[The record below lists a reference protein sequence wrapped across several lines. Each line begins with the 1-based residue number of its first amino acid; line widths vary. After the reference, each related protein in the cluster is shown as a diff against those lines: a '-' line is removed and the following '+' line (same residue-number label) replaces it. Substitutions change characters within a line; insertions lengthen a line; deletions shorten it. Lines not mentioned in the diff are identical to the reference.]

1 MTDGSIRIKVKI
13 DNDVAEKDL
22 ASLNKSIDRTAQ
34 NIEKAMSKLSDNP
47 TAGLSKSGDVLSQI
61 DQQAATATSTIAE
74 MRAKLAEVGNQT
86 VQSEQLES
94 VYNEI
99 AKADK
104 KMEELIA
111 RQNKMDAM
119 GVKDTSKQYKSLQYE
134 IDATAEKLD
143 KLRAREEDLISR
155 GVGNVRIGDTQEFAD
170 KVAQVDALEAK
181 QQSLNE
187 KTDEYR
193 AKVKAVGDAK
203 NAGFKGFDG
212 LIDKLGNSFSGL
224 TKKVIKYGAA
234 LLGARG
240 AMGILRK
247 AVNSYMQ
254 ANTETKEAVTSAWAT
269 IGEMLGPIIE
279 WLVGILT
286 TAISWI
292 NMFVYALTGINFAA
306 RANAKALNKQAAA
319 TNNAAKAQ
327 RQLAG
332 FDEQNRLGDNVSESG
347 GGAGGAGGFQ
357 MDDTIKD
364 GIEEQIAKISAIVG
378 AASLALGAILTFTG
392 VNIPL
397 GIALMA
403 IGALEIA
410 AAHKI
415 AWDSMN
421 EDVRRSVSQIEQI
434 VAGAALG
441 IGAILAFTGINV
453 PLGIALMAVGA
464 AALVASIALD
474 WDKTSNKVE
483 KVINTIMTVL
493 GGAMLVIGVLL
504 VFTTASVALGLGLI
518 VAGAATLAGAIAP
531 NWDGISAKTAKTLET
546 ISAIAGAALLVLGII
561 LLFTGA
567 GIPLGLG
574 MIVAGGAS
582 LASAIV
588 PNWDS
593 ITEKVGTAIDNAKK
607 NLKEKWDNFI
617 GIFKFDGGGDSGFSD
632 IAEDIKSAFGNLPDL
647 LNFDGSGW
655 DDLKSNFREKF
666 KGLKDTAVAFLDG
679 SDSDYSIANHFKNLP
694 SKLKLSGFTDFKTGF
709 KEKFKGLKE
718 SALKYID
725 DNDST
730 YSIRTHFKNLPSKL
744 SLSGWDTIKKKLK
757 SKFKDMGSSVASAIS
772 GAFKSILNSV
782 ISKAESKINSAIS
795 VINKAISIIN
805 KIPGV
810 SVSKISTVSFPR
822 LAKGGIV
829 NNPGRGV
836 PAIVGEA
843 GAEAVLPL
851 ERNTGWMDIL
861 ADKISAKG
869 GAGTVVIPIYLSG
882 KKIAEEVIDLNRK
895 REFALN
901 GGIA

>member
-22 ASLNKSIDRTAQ
+22 SRLNKSIDRTAQ
-34 NIEKAMSKLSDNP
+34 NIEKAMAKLSDNP

-61 DQQAATATSTIAE
+61 DQQAASASNTIAE

-155 GVGNVRIGDTQEFAD
+155 GVGTVRIGDTQEFAD

-187 KTDEYR
+187 KTEEYR

-254 ANTETKEAVTSAWAT
+254 TNAQSAQAVKNSWAV

-279 WLVGILT
+279 YIIGLLT
-286 TAISWI
+286 KAITWI
-292 NMFVYALTGINFAA
+292 NAFVYCLTGINFVA
-306 RANAKALNKQAAA
+306 RANAKALNAQAAS
-319 TNNAAKAQ
+319 TNKAAKAAERLQ
-327 RQLAG
+327 QAS
-332 FDEQNRLGDNVSESG
+332 FDEQNILSDDSASDAG
-347 GGAGGAGGFQ
+347 GGAGGAGSGFQ
-357 MDDTIKD
+357 IDSTIAD
-364 GIEEQIAKISAIVG
+364 GIEQQMAKISAIVG
-378 AASLALGAILTFTG
+378 AFTLALGAILCLTG

-397 GIALMA
+397 GIALLA
-403 IGALEIA
+403 IGALELA
-410 AAHKI
+410 AASKI
-415 AWDSMN
+415 AWNSM
-421 EDVRRSVSQIEQI
+421 DDQTKKAVSNIEAI
-434 VAGAALG
+434 VGGAFLAVGAL
-441 IGAILAFTGINV
+441 LTFTGVNV
-453 PLGIALMAVGA
+453 PLGIALMAIGA
-464 AALVASIALD
+464 ASLAASIATN
-474 WDKTSNKVE
+474 WDGKDSTQGKIE
-483 KVINTIMTVL
+483 KAINTITLVA
-493 GGAMLVIGVLL
+493 GGALLAIGLLL
-504 VFTTASVALGLGLI
+504 VFATASVPLGLGLI
-518 VAGAATLAGAIAP
+518 VAGAATLASQIVP
-531 NWDGISAKTAKTLET
+531 NWEGTTEKLKST
-546 ISAIAGAALLVLGII
+546 ISTISVIAGAALLVLGII

-574 MIVAGGAS
+574 MILAGGGM

-632 IAEDIKSAFGNLPDL
+632 IAEDIKTAFGNLPDL

-655 DDLKSNFREKF
+655 NDLKSNFKEKF

-679 SDSDYSIANHFKNLP
+679 SDSDYSIANHFKICPQSSNSRALP
-694 SKLKLSGFTDFKTGF
+694 ISKLDLRKNS
-709 KEKFKGLKE
+709 KG
-718 SALKYID
+718 
-725 DNDST
+725 
-730 YSIRTHFKNLPSKL
+730 
-744 SLSGWDTIKKKLK
+744 
-757 SKFKDMGSSVASAIS
+757 
-772 GAFKSILNSV
+772 
-782 ISKAESKINSAIS
+782 
-795 VINKAISIIN
+795 
-805 KIPGV
+805 
-810 SVSKISTVSFPR
+810 
-822 LAKGGIV
+822 
-829 NNPGRGV
+829 
-836 PAIVGEA
+836 
-843 GAEAVLPL
+843 
-851 ERNTGWMDIL
+851 
-861 ADKISAKG
+861 
-869 GAGTVVIPIYLSG
+869 
-882 KKIAEEVIDLNRK
+882 
-895 REFALN
+895 
-901 GGIA
+901 